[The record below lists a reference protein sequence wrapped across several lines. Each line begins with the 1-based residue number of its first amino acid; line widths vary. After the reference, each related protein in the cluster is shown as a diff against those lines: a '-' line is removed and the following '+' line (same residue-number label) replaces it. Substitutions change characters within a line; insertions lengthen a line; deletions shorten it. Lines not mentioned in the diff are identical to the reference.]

1 MSRVFQT
8 GFRMRGVWDSAQVR
22 RVASSALLLST
33 FAVAAAAQEDE
44 ITASEVQTNANVVW
58 TLISAFLVFWMQ
70 AGFAFVESGF
80 TRAKNAAHIM
90 MKNILDMS
98 MGAIAYWF
106 IGFGIMFGTSSAM
119 YIGGDH
125 FMMQADNTTT
135 DGQWE
140 YTFWLF
146 QVVFAA
152 TAATIV
158 SGAMAERTKF
168 SAYLIYSL
176 GISAV
181 IYPVYG
187 HWAWGNLLIGDNSG
201 AWLAD
206 LGFIDF
212 AGSTVVHSVGAWAA
226 LAGAIVVG
234 PRLGKYGKDGKP
246 RAIPGHNMSM
256 AALGV
261 FILFLGWFG
270 FNAGSETAADGAIPR
285 IALNTFMAAC
295 AGSTTAMFLS
305 WFKFGKPDVGMT
317 LNGVLAGLVGITAG
331 CANVGVGSALIIG
344 AAAGVMVL
352 FSVLFF
358 DAIKIDDPVGAISVH
373 GVCGVWGTLAAAIFN
388 EGGMAPLMPQLIGIG
403 VAFAWVFVTAYI
415 LFKIIDST
423 IGLRVSEEE
432 EREGLDLAEHGYSC
446 YPDFVVT
453 GGTIG
458 AGAALSSTTSYS
470 SAPVAKSRTVEA

>member
-1 MSRVFQT
+1 MSRVFQK
-8 GFRMRGVWDSAQVR
+8 GIWSGAALR
-22 RVASSALLLST
+22 RVASSAALLSV
-33 FAVAAAAQEDE
+33 FAVSAAAQEEE
-44 ITASEVQTNANVVW
+44 ITAADVQTNANVVW

-106 IGFGIMFGTSSAM
+106 VGFGIMFGTSTGLW
-119 YIGGDH
+119 IGGDH
-125 FMMQADNTTT
+125 FMLQADNNTT

-168 SAYLIYSL
+168 SAYLFYSL
-176 GISAV
+176 GISAI

-187 HWAWGNLLIGDNSG
+187 HWAWGNLLIGDNAG

-206 LGFIDF
+206 MGFIDF

-295 AGSTTAMFLS
+295 AGATLAMIVS

-331 CANVGVGSALIIG
+331 CANVGVASALIIG
-344 AAAGVMVL
+344 AVAGVLVL

-358 DAIKIDDPVGAISVH
+358 DSIKIDDPVGAISVH
-373 GVCGVWGTLAAAIFN
+373 GVCGVWGTLAAALFN
-388 EGGMAPLMPQLIGIG
+388 EGGMAPLMPQIVGIA
-403 VAFAWVFVTAYI
+403 VAFIWVFVTAFI
-415 LFKIIDST
+415 LFKVIDST
-423 IGLRVSEEE
+423 MGLRVSEEE

-458 AGAALSSTTSYS
+458 AAAATSSTASYS
-470 SAPVAKSRTVEA
+470 SAPATKSQTADA

>member
-1 MSRVFQT
+1 MTKTS
-8 GFRMRGVWDSAQVR
+8 W
-22 RVASSALLLST
+22 SALGSGSARRTALRIGATGLM
-33 FAVAAAAQEDE
+33 FAAAAAAQEEE
-44 ITASEVQTNANVVW
+44 ITAAEVQTNANVVW
-58 TLISAFLVFWMQ
+58 TLLSAFLVFWMQ

-80 TRAKNAAHIM
+80 TRAKSAAHIM

-98 MGAIAYWF
+98 MGALAYWA
-106 IGFGIMFGTSSAM
+106 IGFGIMFGTNAGFSYLTFGSDM
-119 YIGGDH
+119 
-125 FMMQADNTTT
+125 FFVTADNSTA
-135 DGQWE
+135 DGQWM

-168 SAYLIYSL
+168 SAYIAYSVV
-176 GISAV
+176 ISAI
-181 IYPVYG
+181 IYPVFG
-187 HWAWGNLLIGDNSG
+187 HWAWGSLIGDDQG
-201 AWLAD
+201 VWLAD
-206 LGFIDF
+206 LGFLDF

-234 PRLGKYGKDGKP
+234 PRIGKYGKDGKP

-285 IALNTFMAAC
+285 IAMNTFLAAC
-295 AGSTTAMFLS
+295 AGANAAMIIS
-305 WFKFGKPDVGMT
+305 WLKFGKPDVGMT

-331 CANVGVGSALIIG
+331 CDGVSPASAILIG
-344 AAAGVMVL
+344 AIAGVVVL

-358 DAIKIDDPVGAISVH
+358 DAVKVDDPVGAISVH
-373 GVCGVWGTLAAAIFN
+373 GVCGVWGTLAAGLFN
-388 EGGMAPLMPQLIGIG
+388 EGGMVVMPQIIGIAA
-403 VAFAWVFVTAYI
+403 AFAWTFPTAFI
-415 LFKIIDST
+415 LFKVIDMT
-423 IGLRVSEEE
+423 MGLRVSEEE
-432 EREGLDLAEHGYSC
+432 ELMGLDMSEHGYSA

-453 GGTIG
+453 GGS
-458 AGAALSSTTSYS
+458 AGSPVAASAAASYS
-470 SAPVAKSRTVEA
+470 AAVKSQTAEA